1 MRIVRINKKHLIILG
16 SVLAIFVAI
25 LLLVLV
31 GKFFVFAENSGNP
44 TASSSSEIQSISDYD
59 ISEFFYFKQ
68 EGKASWY
75 GKRFHKRGTASG
87 EKFDMYRFTA
97 AHRYLPFGTIVRIR
111 NTQND
116 SVLLVR
122 INDRG
127 PFVYSKIIDLSYNSA
142 KYLDAFGNPYV
153 EIEALV
159 PKSDT
164 ELEISEK
171 YYFGYSF
178 EYPLV
183 CLPENK
189 IVFLKEFDVFE
200 DALDF
205 YKTAQSEFPDQF
217 LYLFVPFDQGYKN
230 IKYLEEQK
238 FYVGYYASPNKE
250 KQNKYVQ
257 INSE

>member
-1 MRIVRINKKHLIILG
+1 MRINKKHLIILG
-16 SVLAIFVAI
+16 SVLSIFVAI

-127 PFVYSKIIDLSYNSA
+127 PFVFSKIIDLSYNSA
-142 KYLDAFGNPYV
+142 KYLDAFGNPFV

-189 IVFLKEFDVFE
+189 IVFLKEFDVFKMHWISIK
-200 DALDF
+200 LL
-205 YKTAQSEFPDQF
+205 KVNFPTNFCTF
-217 LYLFVPFDQGYKN
+217 LFPSTKG
-230 IKYLEEQK
+230 IKI
-238 FYVGYYASPNKE
+238 SNT
-250 KQNKYVQ
+250 
-257 INSE
+257 